1 MGGGPSSVRLK
12 HRLDLD
18 AELDLLADQPATGLE
33 RLVPREAP
41 LLAVDLRLG
50 GKESALTAERVAH
63 LPVVLGLQR
72 DGPGYSTDGE
82 IAVDLPV
89 VVAVVFHTRARE
101 RQLRVRVDLEEVR
114 AAQMIVALMLDC
126 VGSSAMCSA
135 PSNSPKRPLTLA
147 TIRCRTSNSTVV
159 CAGSSTLVPALG
171 NWTPF
176 QVRQAPPVATA
187 CDMVSSS
194 CRAGT
199 ASPAGLK
206 CLRVQISYGLST
218 RSRPFSHTGRGRHG
232 APGAP
237 RRPAPVPFP
246 PGFGHDA
253 GMSELHFPRHEYYM
267 RLALREAQR
276 QAHVV
281 LVAGEVQFAHA
292 GIMPETGGKRNRGR
306 TTRRARRAVSS
317 AARV

>member
-72 DGPGYSTDGE
+72 DGLGYSTDGE

-114 AAQMIVALMLDC
+114 AAQMIVALL
-126 VGSSAMCSA
+126 GARGRA
-135 PSNSPKRPLTLA
+135 PTCPRWGTGRRAKCGTLRPLRLPA
-147 TIRCRTSNSTVV
+147 TWSPPR
-159 CAGSSTLVPALG
+159 AGPAL
-171 NWTPF
+171 
-176 QVRQAPPVATA
+176 
-187 CDMVSSS
+187 
-194 CRAGT
+194 
-199 ASPAGLK
+199 L
-206 CLRVQISYGLST
+206 
-218 RSRPFSHTGRGRHG
+218 
-232 APGAP
+232 
-237 RRPAPVPFP
+237 RRPASTACACNYLIRCL
-246 PGFGHDA
+246 PGSGRSHTRSADGTRMA
-253 GMSELHFPRHEYYM
+253 CHR
-267 RLALREAQR
+267 
-276 QAHVV
+276 VV
-281 LVAGEVQFAHA
+281 
-292 GIMPETGGKRNRGR
+292 RGPC
-306 TTRRARRAVSS
+306 
-317 AARV
+317 